1 MKITL
6 YGTQFWLNLINKFRK
21 WTQLQFE
28 FLFTKN
34 INFLRTLNSSM
45 TSFDKQYCIIQPYT
59 HSWTGDVKKKF
70 LLVSFLYY
78 FFFSSLFFSFEGKNE
93 IQVKTFIQIEK
104 LHSFNIFTSQF
115 IDIHCYQRILYPYRN
130 DNWSMQPLN
139 LYQNSRIKDVINLF
153 TIF

>member
-78 FFFSSLFFSFEGKNE
+78 FFSLLFSFLSRE
-93 IQVKTFIQIEK
+93 KTKYKSK
-104 LHSFNIFTSQF
+104 LLSKLKSCIHSIYSLHNLLIFT
-115 IDIHCYQRILYPYRN
+115 
-130 DNWSMQPLN
+130 
-139 LYQNSRIKDVINLF
+139 VINAF
-153 TIF
+153 SIHIKTIIGRCSPWTYIKIQELKT